1 MNKKIKKILKIFGI
15 VLLILCSVL
24 IVLFYL
30 FSIPKSNKNILEDF
44 SENNTEVFI
53 RNKTFK
59 SFRYRV
65 VATQKVI
72 DTSKITLV
80 FIHGAIGTSTDFKKY
95 MFDKELNSKA
105 NLISYDRVG
114 YGIHQTG
121 NTQGSIAFET
131 ELLEDLVVDLDASKI
146 ILVGYS
152 YGGPIALA
160 SKKKY
165 KKIILLAP
173 ALYSKSE
180 KMPWALNLYSWEATR
195 WLVPKVWK
203 AASKEKLSHI
213 DDLQKFENYWNTN
226 PSEVISIHGT
236 KDGIVPYEN
245 SLLLKENFLQQK
257 FELLT
262 LENTGHG
269 LVWTHFNEIKNSLIQ
284 QLN

>member
-15 VLLILCSVL
+15 ILLILFSVL
-24 IVLFYL
+24 IVLFYR
-30 FSIPKSNKNILEDF
+30 FSIPKSNKKILEDF

-59 SFRYRV
+59 NFRYRV
-65 VATQKVI
+65 IAAQKAI

-121 NTQGSIAFET
+121 DAQGSIAFET
-131 ELLEDLVVDLDASKI
+131 DLLEDLVVDLDASKI

-160 SKKKY
+160 SKKQY
-165 KKIILLAP
+165 RKIVLLAP
-173 ALYSKSE
+173 ALYSKTE
-180 KMPWALNLYSWEATR
+180 KMPWALNLYTWKATR

-236 KDGIVPYEN
+236 KDWIVPYEN

-269 LVWTHFNEIKNSLIQ
+269 LVWTHFSEIKNSLIQ